1 MSSGACVPCGARL
14 RSSRQWICRDC
25 VKAGDRA
32 FRRLYPFV
40 DERAHQRNVAAF
52 YGDLDA
58 RIAAIRAERGLV
70 EAVA

>member
-1 MSSGACVPCGARL
+1 MSAGICVACNTRL
-14 RSSRQWICRDC
+14 RSRRQWICPEC

-32 FRRLYPFV
+32 FARLYPFV
-40 DERAHQRNVAAF
+40 DERSHQRNVSAF